1 MKQAI
6 EKTIRALVLVL
17 FIISVSLTLR
27 QLYFYYAEYHSKAQ
41 AMELVGIPTTVEL
54 SDSESAVPM
63 ADAPAE
69 ELPEELSFLK
79 ELDLASLREQNPQ
92 VLGWIYIPGT
102 DISYPLM
109 ANDDNYTY
117 LSSDWTGGG
126 STLGSIFMECENSRD
141 LTDFNTIIYGHN
153 IVNGSMF
160 GTLKDFGQQ
169 DYFDSHREIYL
180 VTDDGVYRYTSFAS
194 YEAQIHSDTY
204 KMHYKTA
211 EKRLEAIGLY
221 TDSSVVESDL
231 VPDEEDYILTLSTC
245 VGYSSYYT
253 RWVVQAVQTGAWEK

>member
-1 MKQAI
+1 MMQATRKI
-6 EKTIRALVLVL
+6 IKALVLAL
-17 FIISVSLTLR
+17 FLISVTLTLR
-27 QLYFYYAEYHSKAQ
+27 QLYYYYAQYHSKAQ
-41 AMELVGIPTTVEL
+41 AIELAGIPAAVEL
-54 SDSESAVPM
+54 REDDWAVPL
-63 ADAPAE
+63 ANAPE
-69 ELPEELSFLK
+69 EDLPVELSFLK
-79 ELDLASLREQNPQ
+79 ELDFAALREQNAQ

-109 ANDDNYTY
+109 ADDNNYTY
-117 LSSDWTGGG
+117 LSSDWAGGG

-180 VTDDGVYRYTSFAS
+180 VTDGGVYRYTSFAS
-194 YEAQIHSDTY
+194 YEAQINSDTY

-211 EKRLEAIGLY
+211 AKRLEAIGLY
-221 TDSSVVESDL
+221 TESSVVESDL
-231 VPDEEDYILTLSTC
+231 VPNEEDNILTLSTC

-253 RWVVQAVQTGAWEK
+253 RWVVQAVQTGMWET

>member
-1 MKQAI
+1 
-6 EKTIRALVLVL
+6 
-17 FIISVSLTLR
+17 
-27 QLYFYYAEYHSKAQ
+27 
-41 AMELVGIPTTVEL
+41 MELAGIPAMVEL
-54 SDSESAVPM
+54 KEDDEAVPM
-63 ADAPAE
+63 AEAPEA
-69 ELPEELSFLK
+69 LPGELSFLK
-79 ELDLASLREQNPQ
+79 ELDFAPLREQNAQ

-109 ANDDNYTY
+109 ADDSNYTY

-180 VTDDGVYRYTSFAS
+180 VTDDGIYRYTSFAS
-194 YEAQIHSDTY
+194 YEAQIHSETY

-221 TDSSVVESDL
+221 TEISVVESDL
-231 VPDEEDYILTLSTC
+231 VPDENDHILTLSTC

-253 RWVVQAVQTGAWEK
+253 RWVVQAVQTGAWER